1 MISTPQKIGSVI
13 VANWRIR
20 FNLGLCELIKK
31 YAYTY
36 FPFEFPMNQLR
47 KTDFKRISLLIFL
60 WIGVSVGYAQ
70 TTKESATFEIVVLGL
85 KIGSLTA
92 QKTSGADSILYSVDS
107 RVKFWFFGDVDLKF
121 LTRSNFKGGKII
133 KTYSESRTNRGFF
146 DSKVNWTG
154 TQYQVDS
161 KSYKYANR
169 APLKGPLSWCSSK
182 LLFQVPSGQEVFL
195 SEVYGFSSLI
205 KKISPG
211 VYEIEVAGNTN
222 QYHYKNGKLEKI
234 VVESP
239 IKNYQVR
246 RVK

>member
-1 MISTPQKIGSVI
+1 MDQSRNINYKG
-13 VANWRIR
+13 
-20 FNLGLCELIKK
+20 
-31 YAYTY
+31 
-36 FPFEFPMNQLR
+36 
-47 KTDFKRISLLIFL
+47 ISLLILL
-60 WIGVSVGYAQ
+60 WISVSPGYAQ
-70 TTKESATFEIVVLGL
+70 ATKETATYEIVVLGL

-92 QKTSGADSILYSVDS
+92 QKTGTEDSVRYSVDS

-121 LTRSNFKGGKII
+121 LTRSDFKGGKISQ
-133 KTYSESRTNRGFF
+133 TYSESKTNRGNF

-154 TQYQVDS
+154 AQYQVDS

-169 APLKGPLSWCSSK
+169 TSLKGPMSWCSSK
-182 LLFQVPSGQEVFL
+182 LFFQEPSGKELFL
-195 SEVYGFSSLI
+195 SEVYGVSSPI

-211 VYEIEVAGNTN
+211 VYEIEVEGNTN
-222 QYHYKNGKLEKI
+222 QYHYKGGKLEKI